1 MTKGIKRGK
10 LPPIKTPSQLD
21 VFVFGERKR
30 ELAKISQH
38 IVNEISSQMMSPMT
52 NSPITTNFNFL
63 ETDLAACLE
72 DQEISVADLSRNN
85 Q

>member
-1 MTKGIKRGK
+1 MTLVTKGIKRGK

-30 ELAKISQH
+30 ELAK
-38 IVNEISSQMMSPMT
+38 ISSQMMSPMT